1 MFHVKLF
8 RGFFPHL
15 FVDIDEEK
23 AVFTVRAG
31 QARPGAGGKGG
42 HGRPKDAATR
52 KHRSLP

>member
-23 AVFTVRAG
+23 GVFTVRAG
-31 QARPGAGGKGG
+31 QARPGAGGKGVRPQVTPT
-42 HGRPKDAATR
+42 GRR
-52 KHRSLP
+52 RSAP